1 MWQVAARMMKTAD
14 PAATVKT
21 NAPQAQAPRMR
32 PTAALSHSGALRPP
46 AFGAVLV
53 RGSSNGLCCSQAYFE
68 SIVMETVPGLKVP
81 SVAVPSITI
90 IERFPSSSH
99 GRAVLAAAAD
109 IVSWGCGG
117 WGWCHRGWWVVGLV
131 RRGSC
136 RSCSNGVAGPPAALV
151 IGGGRPMSAPVTV
164 T

>member
-32 PTAALSHSGALRPP
+32 PTAALSHSAAQALRPP

-68 SIVMETVPGLKVP
+68 PIVMETVPV
-81 SVAVPSITI
+81 
-90 IERFPSSSH
+90 
-99 GRAVLAAAAD
+99 
-109 IVSWGCGG
+109 
-117 WGWCHRGWWVVGLV
+117 
-131 RRGSC
+131 
-136 RSCSNGVAGPPAALV
+136 
-151 IGGGRPMSAPVTV
+151 
-164 T
+164 